1 MTAETAKGDSLDLT
15 LVPEER
21 PAAPPGK
28 PARRLRRSWGR
39 MRFRVG
45 GSLGEAT
52 TAPAVPAFVEGE
64 AEAPAARPQKH
75 KKSWR
80 EQRWERRRRR
90 RLFEEVLGWIVVP
103 IIVIAV
109 YWGVKS
115 GLAALGTTP
124 TALIQGI
131 KAAVSSRGGG

>member
-1 MTAETAKGDSLDLT
+1 MSTEILKSDGADLA
-15 LVPEER
+15 LAPEER

-28 PARRLRRSWGR
+28 PARRLRRSWSR
-39 MRFRVG
+39 LRFRVG
-45 GSLGEAT
+45 GSLGKAT
-52 TAPAVPAFVEGE
+52 TATATPAFVEE
-64 AEAPAARPQKH
+64 EERPARPPKH

-90 RLFEEVLGWIVVP
+90 RLFEEVLGWILVP
-103 IIVIAV
+103 LILIAG

-124 TALIQGI
+124 TALIEGI
-131 KAAVSSRGGG
+131 KTAISSRGGGI

>member
-1 MTAETAKGDSLDLT
+1 MTADTVKSDGIDLT
-15 LVPEER
+15 LAPEER

-52 TAPAVPAFVEGE
+52 TATAVPASSEE
-64 AEAPAARPQKH
+64 QADAQPTRPQKH

-80 EQRWERRRRR
+80 EQ
-90 RLFEEVLGWIVVP
+90 IVV
-103 IIVIAV
+103 ITV

-131 KAAVSSRGGG
+131 KAAISSRGGGT